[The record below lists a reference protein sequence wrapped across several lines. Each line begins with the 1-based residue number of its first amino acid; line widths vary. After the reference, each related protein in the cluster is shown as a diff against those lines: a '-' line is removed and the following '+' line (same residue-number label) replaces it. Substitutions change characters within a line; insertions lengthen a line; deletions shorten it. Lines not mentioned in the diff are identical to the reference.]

1 MTRTFPLSLTSLAL
15 VGMWSLGT
23 TAALAQPR
31 PSPAPATPAPPSP
44 AAPQAPVLTP
54 WWDHN
59 RNFDFHMD
67 WNFDDSGL
75 SDSIR
80 EHVRAATESAR
91 QAMADTQVNLQNY
104 RDGVKDYKKSAQR
117 HHGEIRY
124 RQAREAID
132 RERYE
137 EALDILDEII
147 PSRDDQYSDA
157 AMYWKAYSLGRLR
170 RHADALAVLADMQKR
185 FPDSRWL
192 KDAKALE
199 VETRQASGQAVS
211 PDAQHDEELKLLAL
225 RGLMRTDPDRAM
237 PMVERL
243 MSGTNSIKLRE
254 NAMFV
259 LSQSRS
265 PKAREIIAAVAKAG
279 NPDLQMRAIRYL
291 GAMNGNAQV
300 LSDVYRST
308 GDLAAKRAV
317 IDSLARDKQGAR
329 ALADLARVEKDPN
342 LKKLIVSRLSNMSS
356 PDATDY
362 LLELLK

>member
-1 MTRTFPLSLTSLAL
+1 M
-15 VGMWSLGT
+15 
-23 TAALAQPR
+23 
-31 PSPAPATPAPPSP
+31 PAPWPAPPAP
-44 AAPQAPVLTP
+44 PAPQAWADDDVDVDVD
-54 WWDHN
+54 WD
-59 RNFDFHMD
+59 FDV
-67 WNFDDSGL
+67 NGLGDSV
-75 SDSIR
+75 R
-80 EHVRAATESAR
+80 ESVRVATESAR
-91 QAMADTQVNLQNY
+91 QAVADMKL
-104 RDGVKDYKKSAQR
+104 RMEDWKGDFKAQMKGHQGANEDSR
-117 HHGEIRY
+117 EEARY

-132 RERYE
+132 RDRYE
-137 EALDILDEII
+137 QAIEFLDRVITT
-147 PSRDDQYSDA
+147 PANRYSDA

-170 RHADALAVLADMQKR
+170 RNADALAVLADMQKR

-211 PDAQHDEELKLLAL
+211 PDAQNDEELRLLAL

-243 MSGTNSIKLRE
+243 MSGTGSVKLRE

-291 GAMNGNAQV
+291 GAMNGNGQL
-300 LSDVYRST
+300 LSGIYRGT
-308 GDLAAKRAV
+308 NDLAAKRAV
-317 IDSLARDKQGAR
+317 IDSLFRDRQGAK
-329 ALADLARVEKDPN
+329 ALADLARTEKDPN

-362 LLELLK
+362 LLELFK